1 MSTEILPMLK
11 LLLYTFLSFGLAIS
25 ATPILTHYLYKYK
38 FWKPKVRDVGTDG
51 RPAPVVAGL
60 ASQMDA
66 GTPRMG
72 GILIWA
78 IVGLVVVISEILV
91 RNGYPA
97 WAILSRSE
105 TWLPVFT
112 LIAAG
117 VVGMIDDFF
126 VVKGRG
132 AAAGGGM
139 SLKLRIGLVL
149 VIALI
154 GAWWFVGKLGFNTI
168 FIPAIG
174 NVNIGWFFGP
184 FFIITMLAT
193 FSSGVVDGLDGLS
206 GGVFATIFATYAVIA
221 FARGQYSL
229 ATFCA
234 VLLGA
239 LLAYLWFNIP
249 PARFYMGETGIL
261 ALTTTLTVVAFL
273 TNAAAILPIAGI
285 ILVAESGS
293 AIIQMLSK
301 KFLGRKIFLSAPIHH
316 HFEAK
321 GWPSYKVTMRFWVIS
336 AVFSIIGLLVY
347 LAGPH

>member
-1 MSTEILPMLK
+1 MK
-11 LLLYTFLSFGLAIS
+11 LLLYTFLSFGLAIT

-51 RPAPVVAGL
+51 RPAPVFAALHADKEV
-60 ASQMDA
+60 

-72 GILIWA
+72 GLLIWMTVSMVVA
-78 IVGLVVVISEILV
+78 ISALMSKY
-91 RNGYPA
+91 GYPT
-97 WAILSRSE
+97 WNILSRSE
-105 TWLPVFT
+105 TWLPLFT
-112 LIAAG
+112 LIVAG
-117 VVGMIDDFF
+117 IIGAVDDFF
-126 VVKGRG
+126 VVKGKG
-132 AAAGGGM
+132 TAIGGGL
-139 SLKLRIGLVL
+139 SLKMRIGLVL

-154 GAWWFVGKLGFNTI
+154 GAWWFVSKLGFDTI
-168 FIPAIG
+168 FVPAVG
-174 NVNIGWFFGP
+174 NVNIGWLFGP
-184 FFIITMLAT
+184 FFVIVMLAT

-206 GGVFATIFATYAVIA
+206 GGVFSTIFATYAVIA
-221 FARGQYSL
+221 FARGQYEL
-229 ATFCA
+229 AIFCA

-273 TNAAAILPIAGI
+273 TNAVAILPIVGV

-293 AIIQMLSK
+293 SIIQMLSK
-301 KFLGRKIFLSAPIHH
+301 KFRNGKKVFLSAPIHH
-316 HFEAK
+316 HFEAL

-336 AVFSIIGLLVY
+336 AVFCIIGLLVY